1 MVNGAWSNIEYLVTD
16 GVDGRFEILGSDA
29 AGDEDEGDEGTGAD
43 ESDGHEGEGNENDGH
58 HSQDGD
64 ETDTNEGEGNEGDE
78 GTGEDT
84 AYYSQ
89 SGDETDGH
97 EGEGDESDGHH
108 DQDGDESDTNE
119 GEGNEGDEGNEG
131 SGSSDDPFDLDAGT
145 IVTEFKQFV
154 PVGQDPDT
162 IVSRGIADQGNTEGF
177 FEIRVTVDGAVQ
189 AYHVTPD
196 GESLLSTDAAFLG
209 ANDFIKVTYSW
220 SVDAGPRMLVENLS
234 EGTSEDITGDTLGLT
249 MDMDTGNGPSFVVAA
264 QESSDDDFGQNFHG
278 AVDYVAIL
286 DEPVLIDDPS
296 DEPNGIVDG
305 TDGDDLIDLAYTGD
319 PEGDMI
325 DNGDAI
331 LPGQGP
337 DDDIVEAGAGDD
349 VVMAGDGDDTV
360 HGGTGDDTLYG
371 EDGDDILH
379 GGDGNDI
386 IIGGDGSDTVE
397 GGDGDDVIDTSGSFG
412 SNLPD
417 RGFPSY
423 AGLPAVPA
431 DGDIFNDR
439 DVVDGGAGDDIII
452 TGDDVDIITGG
463 AGNDTIDGGLDDDDI
478 DGGTGDDFI
487 VGGEGSDTIQGGAG
501 NDTIYGGLDPSF
513 PDFLNIRDDGSAGP
527 ADPVTDNGKDVIDG
541 GAGDDVIFG
550 QDDDDTI
557 HGGDGNDEI
566 DGGIDNDT
574 LFGDAGDDHIKG
586 GQGDD
591 ILSGGL
597 GDDILDGGTGQDIL
611 LGGDGADTVFG
622 GDDQDIIG
630 AGVGDVVEGG
640 EGGIDLDTLIAN
652 GLATVE
658 YVDGNPATEAGT
670 VTFYND
676 DLSIKGTM
684 EFTEI
689 EQVLVIG
696 TNTILSDPA
705 GGPGVAAI
713 DGVVEGTAGDD
724 LIDLAYTGDPEGD
737 LIDGD
742 DAVLP
747 LTGEQDVVLAGAGD
761 DVVYGL
767 EDSDVIFGEDGNDT
781 LYGGAGSD
789 AISGGF
795 GDDTLVGGDG
805 SDILVGGAGDDVFVG
820 DFEQSGGGSA
830 DLMFGNTG
838 DDVFQVV
845 SQGDIIDGGE
855 DADDLDID
863 TLDLTGAAEAANAG
877 GSLIVEYDADPENG
891 TVHFLDAGG
900 VETGTTVFSNI
911 ESVIPCF
918 TPGTLIA
925 TPRGEMR
932 VEDLQ
937 IGDRVI
943 TRDNGIQD
951 IRWVG
956 ARDLSGQELA
966 ESTHLNPI
974 LIRQGALGNGLPE
987 RDLMVS
993 PNHRVLVANEKT
1005 ALYFEDREVLVA
1017 AKHLTGLTG
1026 IDRVEVSG
1034 VTYIHFMF
1042 AQHEVVLSDGAWT
1055 ESFQPGDSSLKGIG
1069 NAQRKEIF
1077 ELFPELETSEGLEAY
1092 SSARRSLKKHE
1103 ARLLM

>member
-1 MVNGAWSNIEYLVTD
+1 MAKNFENTYAANVVGLWDFLEGQDTDDTGLDDGIAQDGRTVNWAWTNEEYLVTD
-16 GVDGRFEILGSDA
+16 GEEGRFEVLGTEGSD
-29 AGDEDEGDEGTGAD
+29 DEDEGN
-43 ESDGHEGEGNENDGH
+43 EGNEGSKHDGYGK
-58 HSQDGD
+58 GD
-64 ETDTNEGEGNEGDE
+64 EGNEGDE
-78 GTGEDT
+78 CN
-84 AYYSQ
+84 
-89 SGDETDGH
+89 
-97 EGEGDESDGHH
+97 
-108 DQDGDESDTNE
+108 QDNE
-119 GEGNEGDEGNEG
+119 GGDGG
-131 SGSSDDPFDLDAGT
+131 SGSSDDPFDLAAGT
-145 IVTEFKQFV
+145 IVTEFKQFEQ
-154 PVGQDPDT
+154 VGQDPDT
-162 IVSRGIADQGNTEGF
+162 IVSRGTADQGDTQGF
-177 FEIRVTVDGAVQ
+177 FEIRVTADSAVQ
-189 AYHVTPD
+189 VYHVSPD
-196 GESLLSTDAAFLG
+196 GESLLSTDAGFFG
-209 ANDFIKVTYSW
+209 PNDFIKVTYSW
-220 SVDAGPRMLVENLS
+220 DATEGPRMLVENLS
-234 EGTSEDITGDTLGLT
+234 EGTSQDITGDTLGLT
-249 MDMDTGNGPSFVVAA
+249 MQMDTGDGPSFVVAA
-264 QESSDDDFGQNFHG
+264 QESSDDEFGQNFKG
-278 AVDYVAIL
+278 AIDYVAVL
-286 DEPVLIDDPS
+286 DEPVLIDDSS
-296 DEPNGIVDG
+296 DGIVSG

-319 PEGDMI
+319 PDGDMI

-349 VVMAGDGDDTV
+349 VVMAGDGDDNV
-360 HGGTGDDTLYG
+360 HGGAGDDTLFG
-371 EDGDDILH
+371 QDGDDILH

-386 IIGGDGSDTVE
+386 IIGGNGSDTVE
-397 GGDGDDVIDTSGSFG
+397 GGAGDDVIDTSSTTDAG
-412 SNLPD
+412 LPD

-431 DGDIFNDR
+431 DADIFNDR
-439 DVVDGGAGDDIII
+439 DVVDGGDGDDVII

-463 AGNDTIDGGLDDDDI
+463 AGDDTIDGGLDDDDI
-478 DGGTGDDFI
+478 DGGSGDDFI
-487 VGGEGSDTIQGGAG
+487 VGGEGSDTIQGGDG
-501 NDTIYGGLDPSF
+501 DDTIYGGLDPSF
-513 PDFLNIRDDGSAGP
+513 PDFLNIRDDGSVGP

-557 HGGDGNDEI
+557 FGGDGDDEI

-574 LFGDAGDDHIKG
+574 LYGDAGEDHVKG

-591 ILSGGL
+591 FLSGGT
-597 GDDILDGGTGQDIL
+597 GDDILDGGTGKDIL

-640 EGGIDLDTLIAN
+640 EGGVDLDTLIAN

-658 YVDGNPATEAGT
+658 YVGGDPASEAGT

-676 DLSIKGTM
+676 DLTIKGTM
-684 EFTEI
+684 DFTEI
-689 EQVLVIG
+689 EQVLVVG
-696 TNTILSDPA
+696 TSGAVTGS
-705 GGPGVAAI
+705 GGPGVASI

-724 LIDLAYTGDPEGD
+724 LIDLGYTGDPEGD

-742 DAVLP
+742 DAVPP
-747 LTGEQDVVLAGAGD
+747 LTGEQDIVLAGAGN

-767 EDSDVIFGEDGNDT
+767 EDSDVIFGEDGDDT
-781 LYGGAGSD
+781 LYGGAGGD
-789 AISGGF
+789 ALSGGD

-805 SDILVGGAGDDVFVG
+805 SDILVGGAGDDVLMG
-820 DFEQSGGGSA
+820 DFEQSGGGSG

-838 DDVFQVV
+838 DDLFQVI
-845 SQGDIIDGGE
+845 SQGDVIDGGE
-855 DADDLDID
+855 DADGLDID

-877 GSLIVEYDADPENG
+877 GSLEVTLDGGNPENG
-891 TVHFLDAGG
+891 TVTFFDAGG
-900 VETGTTVFSNI
+900 VETGTTDFYNI
-911 ESVIPCF
+911 EAVIPCF

-937 IGDRVI
+937 VGDRVI

-951 IRWVG
+951 IRWIG
-956 ARDLSGQELA
+956 ARDVTGQELA
-966 ESTHLNPI
+966 DGAHLNPI

-993 PNHRVLVANEKT
+993 PNHRVLVANDKT

-1017 AKHLTGLTG
+1017 AKHLTGLEG
-1026 IDRVEVSG
+1026 IDRVTVSG

-1069 NAQRKEIF
+1069 NAQRNEIF
-1077 ELFPELETSEGLEAY
+1077 ELFPELKTHEGLEAY